1 MFRAGETR
9 ERCGPEPWQ
18 SSGRMFGGDM
28 AQRTDWPVVAFWVS
42 ILGADLIALWLFIK
56 AASVAWRYLS

>member
-1 MFRAGETR
+1 
-9 ERCGPEPWQ
+9 
-18 SSGRMFGGDM
+18 M